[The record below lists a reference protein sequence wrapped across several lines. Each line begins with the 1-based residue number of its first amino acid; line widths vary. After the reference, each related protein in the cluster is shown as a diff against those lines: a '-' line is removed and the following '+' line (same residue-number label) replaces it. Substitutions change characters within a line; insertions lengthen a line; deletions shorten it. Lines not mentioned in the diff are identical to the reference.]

1 MVQELRER
9 RRELGLVL
17 AVVAALVCLGLAPGV
32 VAGIDDPVTIDVT
45 VVDDDG
51 DPVSGAEL
59 TVAWDDDET
68 VEETRANGRALA
80 DVPAGAD
87 IEIRI
92 DHPDYVRNQPFT
104 VTNATQQALEVPVRL
119 SGVAELTVLD
129 GEQPVP
135 DTRLVVRE
143 TDGPVVT
150 ELTTDTA
157 GVAET
162 PRLERGS
169 YEVTT
174 ERTGYFEETVSLE
187 LTQHQLER
195 SIAIES
201 GRVTVSFT
209 VLDDHFD
216 SPEPIEG
223 ATIETERTVLET
235 GSDGQRA
242 VDLDVNSVQNV
253 TVNKDG
259 YVEVSRQ
266 LVVGETE
273 REFEISTTREP
284 SLNLV
289 SDQQRVVLGEQ
300 VRVTAT
306 NAYDEPVAGATIRL
320 GDETVGETDAN
331 GQLLVEISDSGDRT
345 IRAEEGFLRAETT
358 VEGIDPDSDSDGN
371 APENGDGGATGDGD
385 TDGDQNGDT
394 AEQDPES
401 GEDDDDDGAGFGIVI
416 AVGAVAVLLAGRYL
430 RE

>member
-1 MVQELRER
+1 MVRELRER

-17 AVVAALVCLGLAPGV
+17 AVVAAFVCLGLAPGV
-32 VAGIDDPVTIDVT
+32 VAAVDDPVTIDVT

-51 DPVSGAEL
+51 DPVSGVEL

-68 VEETRANGRALA
+68 VEETRANGRALV

-87 IEIRI
+87 LEIRV

-104 VTNATQQALEVPVRL
+104 VTNATAQAVEVPVRL
-119 SGVAELTVLD
+119 SGVAELTVLE

-135 DTRLVVRE
+135 DTQLVVRE
-143 TDGPVVT
+143 TDGPIVA
-150 ELTTDTA
+150 ELTTDAA

-174 ERTGYFEETVSLE
+174 ERTGYFEETVALE
-187 LTQHQLER
+187 LTQQQVEQ
-195 SIAIES
+195 SIVIES

-209 VLDDHFD
+209 VLDNHFD
-216 SPEPIEG
+216 HPEPIEG
-223 ATIETERTVLET
+223 ATIETGGTVLET

-253 TVNKDG
+253 TVDKDG

-306 NAYDEPVAGATIRL
+306 NAYNEPVAGATIRL

-331 GQLLVEISDSGDRT
+331 GQLLVEISEPGDRT
-345 IRAEEGFLRAETT
+345 IRAQDSFLRAETT
-358 VEGIDPDSDSDGN
+358 VEGIDPDSDPDGN
-371 APENGDGGATGDGD
+371 GPENGDDGATGDGD
-385 TDGDQNGDT
+385 TDQNGDT
-394 AEQDPES
+394 GEQDPET
-401 GEDDDDDGAGFGIVI
+401 GEDDDDDGPGFGIVI

-430 RE
+430 